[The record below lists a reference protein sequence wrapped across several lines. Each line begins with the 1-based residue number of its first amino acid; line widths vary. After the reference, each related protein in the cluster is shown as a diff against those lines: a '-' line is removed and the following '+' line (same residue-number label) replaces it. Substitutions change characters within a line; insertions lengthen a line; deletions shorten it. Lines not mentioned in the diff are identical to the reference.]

1 MPTTVS
7 DYILGVAPASR
18 IWIFGALALTL
29 IASAG
34 CTKSKATLWNGIPVC
49 GAKSLVDGILFV
61 DARGEIRQ
69 FDHRNSIDHFYLS
82 PGDEVKI
89 VADFD
94 AHTDVLDRIN
104 IVSVHRAAE
113 TIERFAREL
122 GVPDTER
129 LSRVRN
135 NTPNP
140 QMQRSGAHTMTWRTK
155 TGSITIVTDND
166 GSRNALQ
173 YDPYCSIGNRIG
185 LGISTEIG
193 DFILF
198 YIKLTAVN

>member
-1 MPTTVS
+1 VPTTVS
-7 DYILGVAPASR
+7 DYILNVAPASK
-18 IWIFGALALTL
+18 IWIFGALALAL
-29 IASAG
+29 IASTG

-129 LSRVRN
+129 LSRVPN
-135 NTPNP
+135 NMLNP
-140 QMQRSGAHTMTWRTK
+140 PMQSSGARAMNWRTK

-173 YDPYCSIGNRIG
+173 YDPYCSRGDRIG
-185 LGISTEIG
+185 LGI
-193 DFILF
+193 
-198 YIKLTAVN
+198 